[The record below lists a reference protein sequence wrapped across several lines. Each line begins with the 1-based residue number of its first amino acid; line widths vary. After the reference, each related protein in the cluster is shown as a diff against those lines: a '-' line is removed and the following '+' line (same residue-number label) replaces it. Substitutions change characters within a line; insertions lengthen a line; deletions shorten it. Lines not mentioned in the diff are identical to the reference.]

1 MSGDD
6 YVEIDVEVKTVLPA
20 SAWVRFHG
28 EERNIA
34 RSLIHAADDRHLED
48 ATRGDEI
55 SLRVREWKLRKLGW
69 T

>member
-28 EERNIA
+28 EERNI
-34 RSLIHAADDRHLED
+34 
-48 ATRGDEI
+48 
-55 SLRVREWKLRKLGW
+55 VREWKLRKLGW